1 MELTFENVSFS
12 SKEFTCKITVIP
24 TFEHVLQVDLVKR
37 KIWILP
43 NTRHCSV
50 LQCVA
55 VCCSLKDLV
64 KHDTLQC
71 VAKVYIHCQ
80 GRSCRTMFLYSN
92 YCVKLWISFAE

>member
-24 TFEHVLQVDLVKR
+24 TFEHVVQVDLVKR

-55 VCCSLKDLV
+55 V
-64 KHDTLQC
+64 
-71 VAKVYIHCQ
+71 
-80 GRSCRTMFLYSN
+80 
-92 YCVKLWISFAE
+92 